1 VGEEAGE
8 LKARHQAIEDFV
20 GMYFLGQATSTG
32 QELRPERGPDGQLQE
47 VRPASRRA
55 PGLAQVLRAYWHA
68 TAEDVQLGPVDY
80 ACLAKWL
87 WEKLVMDD
95 RTPRIRDADYRARNR
110 ALYLIEERDSEGVTR
125 WQQRLVGQHSGYADL
140 YQVMKTKFTD
150 QYEACFDL
158 DTWTVVMET
167 FDLLW
172 TLHTTPESLMTEP
185 EEDDEL
191 GELGDED
198 LKLIEDCVQE
208 PEAMSLRCSGK
219 GGLYVVKG

>member
-1 VGEEAGE
+1 
-8 LKARHQAIEDFV
+8 
-20 GMYFLGQATSTG
+20 
-32 QELRPERGPDGQLQE
+32 
-47 VRPASRRA
+47 
-55 PGLAQVLRAYWHA
+55 
-68 TAEDVQLGPVDY
+68 
-80 ACLAKWL
+80 
-87 WEKLVMDD
+87 
-95 RTPRIRDADYRARNR
+95 
-110 ALYLIEERDSEGVTR
+110 
-125 WQQRLVGQHSGYADL
+125 
-140 YQVMKTKFTD
+140 
-150 QYEACFDL
+150 
-158 DTWTVVMET
+158 MET